1 MELLFEI
8 IIGIALFT
16 IIIVP
21 SVIKNPLGAI
31 SDYPPAIRKRCM
43 ELGLIENS
51 KKRFTSKDYIRKG
64 IALIV
69 FVIIFAFVLNRING
83 ANTFLKGFIL
93 SYIIWLSIDWYDAL
107 ILDCIWFC
115 HSKKI
120 RISGT
125 EDMKE
130 YKDYAFHIK
139 QSCIGM
145 LLGLLMSVIIGLLVM
160 LF

>member
-8 IIGIALFT
+8 ITGIALFT
-16 IIIVP
+16 IIVVP
-21 SVIKNPLGAI
+21 SVLKNPLGAI
-31 SDYPPAIRKRCM
+31 SDYPPAIRKRCV

-51 KKRFTSKDYIRKG
+51 EKRFTAKDYIRKG
-64 IALIV
+64 IALII
-69 FVIIFAFVLNRING
+69 FAILFAFVLYRING
-83 ANTFLKGFIL
+83 ANTFLEGFIL

-107 ILDCIWFC
+107 ILDCTWFC

-120 RISGT
+120 RIPGT

-130 YKDYAFHIK
+130 YKDYIFHIK

-145 LLGLLMSVIIGLLVM
+145 LLGLPTSVIIGLLVT